1 MLTTQEI
8 GPGLVS
14 FQMIIEVT
22 QIRVSF
28 SGVGNPK
35 YPGIHPT

>member
-1 MLTTQEI
+1 MLTSQEI
-8 GPGLVS
+8 GPSLFT

-28 SGVGNPK
+28 SGRK
-35 YPGIHPT
+35 S